1 MDATIRATCPSC
13 QTGLKIPAKWAG
25 QAVKCKK
32 CGAIVRTKG
41 PVPGG
46 DTTPPPDANGTGPAE
61 PLPLPGNDFADLGP
75 ARQQPYNP
83 FDPATGGAAPPPA
96 YDPAGYHPAAYGPPP
111 GYQYPAP
118 QPGYPYPVPPGY
130 GPPPGYPYPAPPGYP
145 YPVPPGYAPPPGYP
159 QPAPY
164 DPAAAGYPA
173 PVPGYHPPA
182 PVAPAPVPPNS
193 EFAPGN
199 GFQAVSAAT
208 AAHSK
213 SGGGYRRGSGNGKV
227 VWIGLAL
234 FLTVGLI
241 AGVTVGVPYIKKLK
255 TPNPTT
261 PSGEG
266 VENTGPATNPKRST
280 LVTGSAGLPRRLL
293 FIHISNYLYLN
304 PLTSAEVTN
313 GSKGPD
319 LTRPAADRL
328 AHEWRVPRDKD
339 NNQVFVVADKERPM
353 RSVILGAY
361 KAFFETSRTQDR
373 IVVYYGGH
381 VVAKKT
387 DDKDAAFLVPME
399 GDPDDAESLI
409 PLADFY
415 DELKACKATQKVVI
429 WDVARF
435 NPERGRIRPGSE
447 PLTEEA
453 TKLLTE
459 TAPTGTQVILTCQP
473 GENSLEFYNLVFD
486 PNHREPKKI
495 AGSAFLDLTRHT
507 KGAGKSL
514 GENDPIPVE
523 DWTANL
529 ARKVAD
535 VAGLASTG
543 EKGGKF
549 AQTVKVY
556 GAAPKELVAANKEEA
571 PAKRFDL
578 PTAPKGASVGDII
591 SEFALPPIQITGDD
605 VTAELGAYPFP
616 ETDLLPYKADVSAA
630 EMRMPANKDKYGFQ
644 LAVMESFDT
653 IKDVW
658 GDSGRSKLR
667 GEFRGAVDDK
677 MKKEVGLEQDYLA
690 IATPKIE
697 QILFRLEAFEPM
709 KAAQPKRWQAHYDYA
724 VAHAKARLAYLHE
737 YNLALGN
744 IRTEVLPARD
754 PKLGHDGYKL
764 IQTPNMK
771 VKREKQFLTEA
782 HEIFDAM
789 ITSYKGTP
797 WAIVAKR
804 DRALSLGLAWQPY
817 NFSAGDAMKED
828 SPMP

>member
-1 MDATIRATCPSC
+1 MDATIRATCPNC
-13 QTGLKIPAKWAG
+13 QAGLKIPAKWAG

-32 CGAIVRTKG
+32 CGAVVRTKG

-46 DTTPPPDANGTGPAE
+46 DTTPPPGANGTGPAE
-61 PLPLPGNDFADLGP
+61 PLPLPENDFVDLGP
-75 ARQQPYNP
+75 ARQSAYNP
-83 FDPATGGAAPPPA
+83 FDPAAGGVAPPPP

-111 GYQYPAP
+111 GYPYPAP
-118 QPGYPYPVPPGY
+118 PPGYPYPVPPGY
-130 GPPPGYPYPAPPGYP
+130 GPPPGYPHPAPPGYP
-145 YPVPPGYAPPPGYP
+145 YPMPPGYAPPQGYP

-182 PVAPAPVPPNS
+182 PVAPAPVPPSS
-193 EFAPGN
+193 EFKPGN

-234 FLTVGLI
+234 FLTAGLV

-255 TPNPTT
+255 TPNPTG
-261 PSGEG
+261 PGGGEG
-266 VENTGPATNPKRST
+266 GGNTGPATNPKRSP

-293 FIHISNYLYLN
+293 FIHVSNYLYLN
-304 PLTSAEVTN
+304 PLTSAEVTRS

-353 RSVILGAY
+353 KSVILGSY
-361 KAFFETSRTQDR
+361 KTFFETSRAQDR

-381 VVAKKT
+381 VVGKKT
-387 DDKDAAFLVPME
+387 DEKHAAFLVPME

-409 PLADFY
+409 PLDDFY
-415 DELKACKATQKVVI
+415 GALKACPATQKVVI
-429 WDVARF
+429 WDVARL
-435 NPERGRIRPGSE
+435 NPDRGRVRPGSE
-447 PLTEEA
+447 PMSEEVA
-453 TKLLTE
+453 KLLTE
-459 TAPTGTQVILTCQP
+459 TAPAGTQVVLTCQP
-473 GENSLEFYNLVFD
+473 GENALEFNYLVVQPGVAKD
-486 PNHREPKKI
+486 HV
-495 AGSAFLDLTRHT
+495 AGSSFLGATLFV
-507 KGAGKSL
+507 KGGAGKNL
-514 GENDPIPVE
+514 GENDPIPVDE
-523 DWTANL
+523 WTAGLGKKVSEFATL
-529 ARKVAD
+529 AA
-535 VAGLASTG
+535 TG

-556 GAAPKELVAANKEEA
+556 GAIPKELVAANKEEA

-578 PTAPKGASVGDII
+578 PAAPKGAPVTDLVA
-591 SEFALPPIQITGDD
+591 EFALPPIDGDD
-605 VTAELGAYPFP
+605 ETADLGNFPFP
-616 ETDLLPYKADVSAA
+616 EADLLPYKADVSAA
-630 EMRMPANKDKYGFQ
+630 EMRMPANKDRYAFQ

-658 GDSGRSKLR
+658 GDAGRSKLR
-667 GEFRGAVDDK
+667 KEFVGAVDDRL
-677 MKKEVGLEQDYLA
+677 KKEVSREQDYLA
-690 IATPKIE
+690 IAIPRVE

-709 KAAQPKRWQAHYDYA
+709 RAAQPKRWQAHYDYA
-724 VAHAKARLAYLHE
+724 AAQAKARLAYLHE

-754 PKLGHDGYKL
+754 MKLHDGYKL

-771 VKREKQFLTEA
+771 VKKEKQHLTEA

-789 ITSYKGTP
+789 ITSYRGTP

-804 DRALSLGLAWQPY
+804 DRALSLGLAWQP
-817 NFSAGDAMKED
+817 FKKGTDDSTSA
-828 SPMP
+828 P